1 MMSQCE
7 LNATLAGSLAGA
19 GAAPSGHAPLLILC
33 SCGCCARQVKA
44 DKQREV
50 KAGHDGSWVAHPALV
65 SVAMAEYNE
74 FMPQC
79 NQLFRYGLLPVPDL
93 LQDRKSTCMAYEA
106 SACLVFVFGAHAGCS
121 ATN

>member
-1 MMSQCE
+1 MLCCFRTVQ
-7 LNATLAGSLAGA
+7 API
-19 GAAPSGHAPLLILC
+19 AAPPRVSAPSTCCVLLP
-33 SCGCCARQVKA
+33 QVRA

-79 NQLFRYGLLPVPDL
+79 NQLFR
-93 LQDRKSTCMAYEA
+93 
-106 SACLVFVFGAHAGCS
+106 
-121 ATN
+121 

>member
-1 MMSQCE
+1 MHASPDRRT
-7 LNATLAGSLAGA
+7 TLLTCLPRPPAV
-19 GAAPSGHAPLLILC
+19 
-33 SCGCCARQVKA
+33 CCCCLQVRA

-79 NQLFRYGLLPVPDL
+79 NQLFR
-93 LQDRKSTCMAYEA
+93 
-106 SACLVFVFGAHAGCS
+106 
-121 ATN
+121 